1 MVLLDRLVTILGTY
15 GARLV
20 GTRPQSGTA
29 LRGVALHDPGGSE
42 EGDILLAV
50 GVTDPLRAVALAVR
64 AGAVAVVARPS
75 HLPEAGDDGEPF
87 SEAAA
92 VARKRGVA
100 LLIVDPSVAWG
111 QIAGVVY
118 GLVLEGGETEAGRGP
133 ADLFA
138 LADTIADRMS
148 APVTIEDTRHRLLAY
163 SQRQIDTDRV
173 RLDTILGRRVPDR
186 IQRHLERT
194 GITAHLASSTEP
206 RYLPAE
212 PELGLGARTAVAV
225 RVGRE
230 FLGSLWIVCERPP
243 DPEGS
248 ALLSEAARTVALHML
263 RTRVSAD
270 LERQVESDLVS
281 RLLEGAVD
289 PTEAAGRLGLAV
301 TSHRVIALQAH
312 TPNERHSAALM
323 TFERA
328 TTGFG
333 WSRPGRSAVFG
344 STVYTVLPCGAN
356 PSPARDWVSDTTRGL
371 PVHVVVNAG
380 IGAPADLARLPAS
393 RREADESLA
402 LHASRPEGAFRPVPA
417 YDESWDEVLVHRLR
431 MASASGRRPA
441 DGPVADLAR
450 HDAEHGTRYTETLR
464 AWLRAQGDP
473 NVAAHELGV
482 HPNTVRHRMRRM
494 AGVASLDLDS
504 PRARLALAITLE
516 TYIDQD
522 GISGRHL

>member
-20 GTRPQSGTA
+20 GPRPPGETT
-29 LRGVALHDPGGSE
+29 LHGVALHDPDGSE
-42 EGDILLAV
+42 EGEIFLAV
-50 GVTDPLRAVALAVR
+50 GVADPVRAVELAVR
-64 AGAVAVVARPS
+64 ADAVAVVARPT
-75 HLPEAGDDGEPF
+75 HVPETGDGGEPF
-87 SEAAA
+87 TEAATM
-92 VARKRGVA
+92 ARERGVA
-100 LLIVDPSVAWG
+100 LLLVDPSVAWG

-118 GLVLEGGETEAGRGP
+118 GLIMEGGETEAGRGP

-138 LADTIADRMS
+138 LADTIADRVA
-148 APVTIEDTRHRLLAY
+148 APVTIEDPRYRLLAY
-163 SQRQIDTDRV
+163 SQRQLDTDRV
-173 RLDTILGRRVPDR
+173 RLDTILGRRVPDKV
-186 IQRHLERT
+186 QRHLELT
-194 GITAHLASSTEP
+194 GVTAHLATSAEP

-230 FLGSLWIVCERPP
+230 FLGALWIVCDRPP
-243 DPEGS
+243 DPACS

-301 TSHRVIALQAH
+301 TPHRIIALQAH
-312 TPNERHSAALM
+312 TPDERHSAALM

-333 WSRPGRSAVFG
+333 WSRPGRSAMFG
-344 STVYTVLPCGAN
+344 STVYTVLPCGTD
-356 PSPARDWVSDTTRGL
+356 PSPAREWVNETTRGL
-371 PVHVVVNAG
+371 PAHVLVNAG

-402 LHASRPEGAFRPVPA
+402 LHASRPSGVSRPVPA
-417 YDESWDEVLVHRLR
+417 YDQSWDEVLVHRLR
-431 MASASGRRPA
+431 MASASGRRPV

-450 HDAEHGTRYTETLR
+450 HDTEHGTRYTETLH
-464 AWLRAQGDP
+464 AWLGAQGDP
-473 NVAAHELGV
+473 NEAAHQLGV

-494 AGVASLDLDS
+494 AEVTSLGLDS
-504 PRARLALAITLE
+504 ARTRLALAITLE
-516 TYIDQD
+516 AYADTTNR
-522 GISGRHL
+522 S